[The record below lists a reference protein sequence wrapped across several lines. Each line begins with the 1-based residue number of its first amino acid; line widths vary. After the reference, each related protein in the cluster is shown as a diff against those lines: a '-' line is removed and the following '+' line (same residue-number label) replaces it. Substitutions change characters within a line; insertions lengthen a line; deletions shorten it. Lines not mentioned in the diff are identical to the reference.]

1 MSAIE
6 AVLAAVA
13 VEEATKRIPPGAT
26 HTFFSKYD
34 LWMYN
39 AVLDDK
45 LCDICLKYEEN
56 PRFFGDQ
63 IRTEFPYLE
72 IINEN
77 TIKTHT
83 HMPRDDNCRCTLTR
97 VTDWSLDDIKWFIA
111 YAGELT

>member
-6 AVLAAVA
+6 AVLAVHAL
-13 VEEATKRIPPGAT
+13 ESQKRVPPDSEQ
-26 HTFFSKYD
+26 TFFSKFD

-39 AVLDDK
+39 AVLDDR
-45 LCDICLKYEEN
+45 LCDMCLEYEKQ
-56 PRFFGDQ
+56 PRWFGNQ

-72 IINEN
+72 ILDDN

-97 VTDWSLDDIKWFIA
+97 VTDWSLNDLKWFIA
-111 YAGELT
+111 YAGD